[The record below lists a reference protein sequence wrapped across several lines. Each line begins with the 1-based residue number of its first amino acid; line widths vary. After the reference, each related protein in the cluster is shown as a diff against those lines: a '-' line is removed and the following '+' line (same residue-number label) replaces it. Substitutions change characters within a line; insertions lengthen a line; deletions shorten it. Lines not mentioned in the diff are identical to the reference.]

1 MDFKGVI
8 KKVLPAK
15 SGVPKKGNSWV
26 SQDFVIEEVGNRY
39 NQSIVF
45 NVFGQDNIDQFQ
57 LAEGLMVTVQLDF
70 KVNEWNEKFYN
81 GVTCYNVTHEGAVR
95 GSLRVAL
102 RKKDSRNR
110 SSLYQRSRGSQT
122 MMTCLLIKPLV

>member
-1 MDFKGVI
+1 MEFKGVI

-15 SGVPKKGNSWV
+15 SGVSSKGNSWV

-45 NVFGQDNIDQFQ
+45 NVFGQDNIDQFN

-70 KVNEWNEKFYN
+70 KVNEWQGKFYN
-81 GVTCYNVTHEGAVR
+81 RITCYNVICNDAKTV
-95 GSLRVAL
+95 
-102 RKKDSRNR
+102 
-110 SSLYQRSRGSQT
+110 QQT
-122 MMTCLLIKPLV
+122 QPSPTDGKPAKPKQATQEQADDDDLPFN

>member
-8 KKVLPAK
+8 KKVLPAN
-15 SGVPKKGNSWV
+15 SGVSKKGNRWV

-45 NVFGQDNIDQFQ
+45 NIFGQDNIDRFQ

-70 KVNEWNEKFYN
+70 RANEWNEKFYN
-81 GVTCYNVTHEGAVR
+81 GVTCYNVTHEGADA
-95 GSLRVAL
+95 GHP
-102 RKKDSRNR
+102 
-110 SSLYQRSRGSQT
+110 SQGVT
-122 MMTCLLIKPLV
+122 EKGQQTPQQSVPTRQGQSDDDDLPFN

>member
-1 MDFKGVI
+1 MEFKGVI

-15 SGVPKKGNSWV
+15 SGVSSKGNSWV

-45 NVFGQDNIDQFQ
+45 NVFGQDNIDQFN

-70 KVNEWNEKFYN
+70 KVNEWQEKFYN
-81 GVTCYNVTHEGAVR
+81 RITCYNVAYNDVKTVQQSQPSPT
-95 GSLRVAL
+95 GSKPA
-102 RKKDSRNR
+102 KP
-110 SSLYQRSRGSQT
+110 QQT
-122 MMTCLLIKPLV
+122 TQEQADDDDLPFN